1 MTKIDVDDQVYG
13 ALKKMAEPFV
23 DSPNTV
29 LRRLLDLDGAAA
41 RTSPRQSQKGS
52 ASRQRTQTGEIR
64 SKQFVEEVLAQEF
77 GRDFNRRGRFV
88 YMLESKNRQVYF
100 QNFNAAYDNA
110 WYRVVAAA
118 RRELENS
125 KKETFICLTVPAM
138 GEYYLIPFE
147 HIKVQIKRG
156 QWERPDL
163 EVNIDRLRS
172 YWRELKWDIGEYKKS
187 LKPRNDGSMTQAGDR
202 R

>member
-29 LRRLLDLDGAAA
+29 LRRLLDLDGVETTA
-41 RTSPRQSQKGS
+41 PRNVSRVELAKGP
-52 ASRQRTQTGEIR
+52 RLQTGEIR
-64 SKQFVEEVLAQEF
+64 SKQFVEEVLAREF

-110 WYRVVAAA
+110 WYRIVAAA
-118 RRELENS
+118 RQELASS
-125 KKETFICLTVPAM
+125 KKETYICLTVPAA

-147 HIKVQIKRG
+147 DIEVQVKRCG
-156 QWERPDL
+156 WGRPDL

-172 YWRELKWDIGEYKKS
+172 YWRELKWDISSYKKTLNGTRVS
-187 LKPRNDGSMTQAGDR
+187 RTVNGQ
-202 R
+202 

>member
-1 MTKIDVDDQVYG
+1 MTKIDVDDQVYE

-29 LRRLLDLDGAAA
+29 LRRLLDLDGVAT
-41 RTSPRQSQKGS
+41 RTPRKLSHAESTPGAQL
-52 ASRQRTQTGEIR
+52 QREEVRT
-64 SKQFVEEVLAQEF
+64 KQFVEKVLAQEF

-110 WYRVVAAA
+110 WYRIRGAA
-118 RRELENS
+118 RQELANS
-125 KKETFICLTVPAM
+125 KKETFICFTVPAA

-147 HIKVQIKRG
+147 DIEGQIKRCK
-156 QWERPDL
+156 WERTDL
-163 EVNIDRLRS
+163 EVNIDRVRS
-172 YWRELKWDIGEYKKS
+172 IWRELKWDIGGYKKS
-187 LKPRNDGSMTQAGDR
+187 LKMGDR
-202 R
+202 P